1 MQRPAGGPC
10 PATPGRHAPAR
21 AGPRC
26 RALQLCAAVSL
37 EAWMAGTSLAL
48 GAFDAAVRGGRGRI
62 GCDRSAPF
70 DLFDL
75 VSLGSARRHHLDARA
90 LALADERTG
99 ERRRDRYLAFL
110 GVGLGLADKLPHLF
124 LFGVLVDQRHGR
136 SERDGIARELRHVDY
151 LGARELVLELR
162 DAALV
167 VRLRLLGGMVF
178 GVLRQIAM
186 GARVGNLLDD
196 TRPLDLLAVLELI
209 LERRVAR

>member
-1 MQRPAGGPC
+1 MQHPAEGPW
-10 PATPGRHAPAR
+10 PATPP
-21 AGPRC
+21 PR
-26 RALQLCAAVSL
+26 RGWPGQGSRRSFAAH
-37 EAWMAGTSLAL
+37 
-48 GAFDAAVRGGRGRI
+48 VRGVRGRI
-62 GCDRSAPF
+62 SCERSAPF

-75 VSLGSARRHHLDARA
+75 VGLGPARRHHLDARA

-99 ERRRDRYLAFL
+99 ERRRDRYLALF
-110 GVGLGLADKLPHLF
+110 GVGLGLADELPHLF

-136 SERDGIARELRHVDY
+136 PERDGIARELRYVDD
-151 LGARELVLELR
+151 LGARELVLELG